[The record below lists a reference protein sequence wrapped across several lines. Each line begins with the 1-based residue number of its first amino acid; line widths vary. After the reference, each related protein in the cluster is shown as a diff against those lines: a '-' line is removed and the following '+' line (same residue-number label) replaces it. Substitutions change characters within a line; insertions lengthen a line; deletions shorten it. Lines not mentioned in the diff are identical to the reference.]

1 MVARQPHKLK
11 VAGSNP
17 ASATRISRKID
28 STSCKINRSMFM
40 TCAEWRSGLS
50 RWGTYAQRPEVRIL
64 FPQQTPFVAPNK
76 LIINNL
82 KFFKYEKSN

>member
-1 MVARQPHKLK
+1 
-11 VAGSNP
+11 
-17 ASATRISRKID
+17 
-28 STSCKINRSMFM
+28 MFM

-82 KFFKYEKSN
+82 KFFKYEKSNYVVKKAAERYFEQSSKSYVWLVSGTIPPPNKGLE

>member
-1 MVARQPHKLK
+1 MFITYVEWSSGQL
-11 VAGSNP
+11 AGD
-17 ASATRISRKID
+17 ISQ
-28 STSCKINRSMFM
+28 RSK
-40 TCAEWRSGLS
+40 
-50 RWGTYAQRPEVRIL
+50 VRIL

>member
-1 MVARQPHKLK
+1 
-11 VAGSNP
+11 
-17 ASATRISRKID
+17 
-28 STSCKINRSMFM
+28 MFM

-64 FPQQTPFVAPNK
+64 FPQQTPFVAPSK